1 MTSTAVK
8 VKSANLR
15 DAPGVQGKLVTTLK
29 QGTNLVINAEDKDWY
44 FVQTEDGKASGWI
57 AKSLTK

>member
-1 MTSTAVK
+1 VTFTAVK

-15 DAPGVQGKLVTTLK
+15 DAPGVQGKVIATLK
-29 QGTNLVINAEDKDWY
+29 AGTNLLINAEDKDWY
-44 FVQTEDGKASGWI
+44 FVQTEDGKSSGWI